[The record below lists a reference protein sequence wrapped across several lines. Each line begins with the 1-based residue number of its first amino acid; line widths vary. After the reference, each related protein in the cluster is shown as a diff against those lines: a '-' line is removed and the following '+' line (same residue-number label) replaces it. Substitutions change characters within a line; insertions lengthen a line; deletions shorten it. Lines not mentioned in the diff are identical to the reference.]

1 MRKWWFGVY
10 ITYKNKT
17 RDYLQYQ
24 EKSTVSWEEGKNCRN
39 RHRIYFFWEK
49 TNTLAKW
56 RYGKYLFAVQ
66 SVTIITW
73 NIAIGSTRHTQERP
87 RQGQRIQSNQ
97 TRRILLVLQKFL
109 NHHLERP
116 VGREVRGDQ
125 LYVGHGTASVTSSNP
140 RQDCRSVIGVTIW
153 RNKQIYISPL
163 TKQSHSHS
171 HTIGPS
177 VIFAH

>member
-1 MRKWWFGVY
+1 M
-10 ITYKNKT
+10 
-17 RDYLQYQ
+17 
-24 EKSTVSWEEGKNCRN
+24 
-39 RHRIYFFWEK
+39 
-49 TNTLAKW
+49 
-56 RYGKYLFAVQ
+56 
-66 SVTIITW
+66 
-73 NIAIGSTRHTQERP
+73 
-87 RQGQRIQSNQ
+87 
-97 TRRILLVLQKFL
+97 VLQKFL